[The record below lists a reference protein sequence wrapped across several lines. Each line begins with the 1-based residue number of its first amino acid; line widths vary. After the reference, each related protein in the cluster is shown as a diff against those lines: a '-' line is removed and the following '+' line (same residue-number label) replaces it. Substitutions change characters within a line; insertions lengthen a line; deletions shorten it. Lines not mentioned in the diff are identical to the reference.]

1 LSFVGERI
9 GGGYMT
15 KPGELVLTVAS
26 VVGMGT
32 SAAAALAIWLLVTQP
47 LSVANAVNA
56 RDLAPLFHAMA
67 GALADALSVV
77 IRYL

>member
-1 LSFVGERI
+1 MKKS
-9 GGGYMT
+9 
-15 KPGELVLTVAS
+15 GELVLTFAS

-32 SAAAALAIWLLVTQP
+32 SAAAALTIWLLVTQP
-47 LSVANAVNA
+47 LTVANAVNA
-56 RDLAPLFHAMA
+56 RDLAPLLQAMA